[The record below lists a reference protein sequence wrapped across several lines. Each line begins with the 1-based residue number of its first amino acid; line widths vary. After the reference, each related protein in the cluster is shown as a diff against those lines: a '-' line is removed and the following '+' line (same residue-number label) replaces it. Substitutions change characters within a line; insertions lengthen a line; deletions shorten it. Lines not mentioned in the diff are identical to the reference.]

1 MVRTIFF
8 FIIFWT
14 VMIICTPVGF
24 VLLVLDWLGLGKLAR
39 PLISF
44 IVRGWCHI
52 VIWGTGCSVKVI
64 GRENIPQKK
73 KLVFVSNHEG
83 DMDFVLL
90 LAYVPRTV
98 GFIIKH
104 TALYIPF
111 LNIWIAVLGGVFIH
125 RGNIRK
131 ARASIEKGV
140 EQVKK
145 GRAVCI
151 YPEGTRSRG
160 NYMREFKPGSFKLAT
175 MAEAVIVP
183 VTVNGTWRVWEA
195 HKRIT
200 PCRVSIQF
208 HPPIATAGLD
218 SAAKKELPQKVETI
232 IRSGLQDPE
241 EQQ

>member
-1 MVRTIFF
+1 MIRTIFF
-8 FIIFWT
+8 FILFWT
-14 VMIICTPVGF
+14 TMIIWTPFGF
-24 VLLVLDWLGLGKLAR
+24 ILLVLDWLCLGVIAR
-39 PLISF
+39 PLISL
-44 IVRGWCHI
+44 IVRGWCHM
-52 VIWGTGCSVKVI
+52 VIWSTGCSVEVI
-64 GRENIPQKK
+64 GRENIPKEK

-104 TALYIPF
+104 TALYMPF

-131 ARASIEKGV
+131 ARASIEKGAA
-140 EQVKK
+140 QVKK
-145 GRAVCI
+145 GKAVCI

-160 NYMREFKPGSFKLAT
+160 NFMREFKPGSFKLAT

-183 VTVNGTWRVWEA
+183 VTVNGTWRAWEE

-200 PCRVSIQF
+200 PCKVSIQF

-218 SAAKKELPQKVETI
+218 VNEKKELPHRVETI
-232 IRSGLQDPE
+232 IRSGLRDPE
-241 EQQ
+241 EQE